1 MNQLPL
7 AAAVGPVGQRG
18 DMTPA
23 AQRKPRLLWANTY
36 CLCDTSSGASM
47 AVRQM
52 LIQLQQAGWV
62 VDVLGATLFDHERGT
77 AGLQG
82 HWEALKSKRGQVIN
96 VQDGSLQH
104 RLLVTARTQ
113 RDQMTNRE
121 EGAWFS
127 LYEQALEQERPDVVF
142 YYGGQPFDFLI
153 ASEARR
159 RGIPA
164 VFYLANGNYT
174 KKRWCQDVDLIL
186 TDSQAT
192 ANLYKQRLGIDVTPV
207 GAFIDPTQVVAA
219 KRQPERLLFINP
231 KPEKGAVWVA
241 RLALWLEQHRPGI
254 VLEVVESRGRWADTV
269 RAMTHA
275 LGQPREALPNVV
287 VTPNT
292 SDMRPIYARARVVL
306 APSLWWESAGRVL
319 AEAMLNGIPAIC
331 TNRGGMPEMV
341 GDAGIL
347 LNLPEK
353 YHQVP
358 YTMLPAEEE
367 VAPLGHCVTALWDD
381 AERYADLAQKA
392 LRVGQQ
398 RHSLA
403 VSTARLLRALQTLP
417 FHP

>member
-1 MNQLPL
+1 
-7 AAAVGPVGQRG
+7 
-18 DMTPA
+18 MTGNMPMVTE
-23 AQRKPRLLWANTY
+23 RKPRLLWASVY
-36 CLCDTSSGASM
+36 CLLDTSSGASM

-52 LIQLQQAGWV
+52 LIQLQRAGWA
-62 VDVLGATLFDHERGT
+62 VDVLGATVFDHERGT

-82 HWEALKSKRGQVIN
+82 HWDALKPRLGQLVD
-96 VQDGSLQH
+96 VQDAGLQH
-104 RLLVTARTQ
+104 RLLVTSSTDRGS
-113 RDQMTNRE
+113 MTNRE
-121 EGAWFS
+121 EGALFG
-127 LYEQALEQERPDVVF
+127 LYEQALDLERPDAVF

-153 ASEARR
+153 ASEAAR
-159 RGIPA
+159 RGIPV

-174 KKRWCQDVDLIL
+174 KKRWYQDVNLIL

-192 ANLYKQRLGIDVTPV
+192 ASLYKQRLGIDVIPL
-207 GAFIDPTQVVAA
+207 GAFIDPARVVAA
-219 KRQPERLLFINP
+219 QRQPERLLFINP
-231 KPEKGAVWVA
+231 KPEKGGMWVA
-241 RLALWLEQHRPGI
+241 RLALWLEQHRPDI
-254 VLEVVESRGRWADTV
+254 VLEVVESRGQWADTV

-275 LGQPREALPNVV
+275 LGKPRDSLRNVV

-292 SDMRPIYARARVVL
+292 NDMRPIYARAKVVL

-353 YHQVP
+353 YHQAP
-358 YTMLPAEEE
+358 HTMLPAEEE

-403 VSTARLLRALQTLP
+403 ASTARLLQALQTLRP
-417 FHP
+417 HR